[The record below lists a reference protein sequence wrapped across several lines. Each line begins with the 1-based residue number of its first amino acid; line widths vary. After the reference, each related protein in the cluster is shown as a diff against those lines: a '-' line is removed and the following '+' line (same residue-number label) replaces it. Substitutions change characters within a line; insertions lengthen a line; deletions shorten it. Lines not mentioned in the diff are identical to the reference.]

1 MLILKYKSHQL
12 SYEAPFQI
20 IVAVKKSFACSCLKK
35 KLYFYLS
42 VSFEILLWFLQM
54 IFFFAGKKNRRPTQQ
69 RQGQDKQSSDCLW
82 TKEREQGKKRGR
94 VEIVA
99 SSYSVHWFPIPISVH
114 LPVHRDTDKQ
124 QGQSFKWEL
133 VCLYSLYCATECLFH
148 YIGQQRPDRRAYR
161 KQVSGYLGGQ
171 IRVGSGHKL
180 RLFDCASDALGQY
193 GQLRTLMLVAVVTD
207 PACARCETTC
217 FHCHC
222 MTQAVQE
229 SKATSLKKP
238 LVQSPVS
245 SYNPPS
251 ALSSPLCLTSPHF
264 LTLIWSRSHS
274 LLSNCQGKEK
284 ISTDGE
290 TVQRNGTKSWRQ
302 EEM

>member
-1 MLILKYKSHQL
+1 MFLLKY
-12 SYEAPFQI
+12 
-20 IVAVKKSFACSCLKK
+20 CSD
-35 KLYFYLS
+35 FYK
-42 VSFEILLWFLQM
+42 WFFSLQ
-54 IFFFAGKKNRRPTQQ
+54 GKKTGSLHNR
-69 RQGQDKQSSDCLW
+69 DKDRTNRAVIAS
-82 TKEREQGKKRGR
+82 EQKKGNKAKKRGR

-193 GQLRTLMLVAVVTD
+193 GQLRTLMLVAVVTN

-217 FHCHC
+217 FH
-222 MTQAVQE
+222 
-229 SKATSLKKP
+229 
-238 LVQSPVS
+238 
-245 SYNPPS
+245 
-251 ALSSPLCLTSPHF
+251 
-264 LTLIWSRSHS
+264 
-274 LLSNCQGKEK
+274 
-284 ISTDGE
+284 
-290 TVQRNGTKSWRQ
+290 
-302 EEM
+302 

>member
-1 MLILKYKSHQL
+1 M
-12 SYEAPFQI
+12 
-20 IVAVKKSFACSCLKK
+20 
-35 KLYFYLS
+35 S

-54 IFFFAGKKNRRPTQQ
+54 SFSLQGKKQEAYTTEIRTGQTEQWLPLNKRKGT
-69 RQGQDKQSSDCLW
+69 RQ
-82 TKEREQGKKRGR
+82 KKRGR

-114 LPVHRDTDKQ
+114 LPVHRDTDEQ

-171 IRVGSGHKL
+171 IRVGSGHRL

-193 GQLRTLMLVAVVTD
+193 GQLRTLMLVAVVTN

-238 LVQSPVS
+238 LMQSPVS

-251 ALSSPLCLTSPHF
+251 ALSSPFCLTSPHF
-264 LTLIWSRSHS
+264 LTPIWSRSHS